1 VLDTASVRA
10 CVVRDGLAKEVLAL
24 LKLIHQLLLE
34 LDEPVEKVGG
44 VSLG

>member
-1 VLDTASVRA
+1 MVG
-10 CVVRDGLAKEVLAL
+10 DGFAEEVLAL

-44 VSLG
+44 ISLG